1 MTKKALADFLIG
13 RGFDILAVLRLCRY
27 PALKSFIINCP
38 SNAFPAVI
46 CDEYGALVDVEPS
59 NGHYSVTLAAETR
72 CIRIAIAQNLTQDES
87 PSDAQIEGVFNGR
100 RVAAKNSIPKLPGRG
115 TLALPAFI
123 GILQG
128 AVAGFLKRLGRSPCQ
143 IRVDAGGNI
152 YGQDNLTDA

>member
-72 CIRIAIAQNLTQDES
+72 CIRIVIAQNLTQDES

-100 RVAAKNSIPKLPGRG
+100 RVAAQKFHSETSGAGDWRISRIYWYLSGRG
-115 TLALPAFI
+115 CGLPEAL
-123 GILQG
+123 G
-128 AVAGFLKRLGRSPCQ
+128 AESMPNAG
-143 IRVDAGGNI
+143 
-152 YGQDNLTDA
+152 